1 MSTGFKDPEEQ
12 YPSQP
17 YQDNQTTNKA
27 AREEWEPYA
36 KLAADAPPGVD
47 LGIRNDWQPKYP
59 YNKVEETSSGHRIE
73 VDDTSGGERLSYV
86 HKDGSALEM
95 YPDGENATTVLLNSV
110 GKMVKL
116 VGDDFTMI
124 VNGNGDIHYNGNLNL
139 NVSGDFNISCNN
151 FTVTT
156 QGKQVEEIKQ
166 EKIENFVGDRV
177 VTTQGNKSEVVLGAY
192 TVESMSGDTHIVSKG
207 GVKISAEEDVEILAG
222 TEVRVSAEERI
233 TTSAP
238 ENFMVGKCVTVAGA
252 NGTIGGENMQMYTK
266 NLRANGSVYADET
279 VKTKQVNFER
289 ADGDVVHAHLVGDV
303 TGKADEA
310 NQADFATTAG
320 QAPTGTAGVPGT
332 NDAAPSN
339 TQEED
344 NTAETKE
351 PTSAIMT
358 EALNKTKTLGVR
370 KVTVDDGKIS
380 NSVKGSDGSSG
391 EATTDNT
398 ANRPDTFGDGEPTAG
413 TGSITDEQRAAL
425 QQAEA
430 EGLLNGSTA
439 AEVEAAINDVANEIG
454 ADPAAVAAVI
464 QVESKFSHPYSA
476 TNPFGYRGAF
486 QMGEATWG
494 HTADGSGTLGGLT
507 WGQFQNASYAD
518 QIRAYPDWARAQ
530 GIDGVWKGNLNKY
543 SPATQAALIQ
553 GAQFNPA
560 AVSGRGSGTWWTQ
573 FSGGNPNIATT
584 KTHQSEDLRYKGSIP
599 YPTVQSMT
607 DYYEGKI

>member
-12 YPSQP
+12 YPTQP

-27 AREEWEPYA
+27 ARSEWEPYV
-36 KLAADAPPGVD
+36 KLAADAPAGVD
-47 LGIRNDWQPKYP
+47 LGIRTDWQPKYP

-73 VDDTSGGERLSYV
+73 VDDTPGGERMSYV
-86 HKDGSALEM
+86 HKDGSAIEM
-95 YPDGENATTVLLNSV
+95 YPDAKDATTFLLNSV

-116 VGDDFTMI
+116 VGDDFVMV

-139 NVSGDFNISCNN
+139 NVTGDFNINCNN

-156 QGKQVEEIKQ
+156 QGKQVEEIRQ
-166 EKIENFVGDRV
+166 EKVENFVGDRV
-177 VTTQGNKSEVVLGAY
+177 VTTQGNKSEVVLGNY
-192 TVESMSGDTHIVSKG
+192 TVESMADTHVVAKG

-238 ENFMVGKCVTVAGA
+238 ENFMLGECTTVAGA
-252 NGTIGGENMQMYTK
+252 KGTIGGENH
-266 NLRANGSVYADET
+266 VIYAKSTWSET
-279 VKTKQVNFER
+279 VDATTVRAGGFIGNLKGNVNGN
-289 ADGDVVHAHLVGDV
+289 AD
-303 TGKADEA
+303 T
-310 NQADFATTAG
+310 ATTAASAPLG
-320 QAPTGTAGVPGT
+320 GGGGGGSAPTTEQTASTTAKPT
-332 NDAAPSN
+332 QSN
-339 TQEED
+339 M
-344 NTAETKE
+344 N
-351 PTSAIMT
+351 

-413 TGSITDEQRAAL
+413 TGSITDEQRAAI

-430 EGLLNGSTA
+430 DGLLNGSTA
-439 AEVEAAINDVANEIG
+439 AEVEAAINDVAKEIG

-464 QVESKFSHPYSA
+464 QVESKFNHPYSQ

-553 GAQFNPA
+553 GAQFSPA

-573 FSGGNPNIATT
+573 FNSGNPNIATT
-584 KTHQSEDLRYKGSIP
+584 KTNQAGGLRYNGSIP

>member
-12 YPSQP
+12 YPTQP

-27 AREEWEPYA
+27 AREEWEAYA
-36 KLAADAPPGVD
+36 RLAADAPPGVD
-47 LGIRNDWQPKYP
+47 LGIKTDWQPKYP

-73 VDDTSGGERLSYV
+73 VDDTPGGERLSYV
-86 HKDGSALEM
+86 HKDGSAIEM
-95 YPDGENATTVLLNSV
+95 YPDAKDATTFLLNSV

-139 NVSGDFNISCNN
+139 NVTGDFNINCNN

-238 ENFMVGKCVTVAGA
+238 ENFMLGKCVTVAGA

-303 TGKADEA
+303 TGKADAA
-310 NQADFATTAG
+310 NQSDFATTAG
-320 QAPTGTAGVPGT
+320 QAPTGTAGSPGT
-332 NDAAPSN
+332 NEAAPSN
-339 TQEED
+339 TLQED
-344 NTAETKE
+344 NTAETTE

-398 ANRPDTFGDGEPTAG
+398 ANRPDTFGDGEPTVVEGDYQQALA
-413 TGSITDEQRAAL
+413 DQRAQFAAELEADPALKERVQALANAELGSNPGAIMETMMNRAAAEGKTLSEIVNNTAYYAPYKNGAFDRSLSALRGSTSLQTSTSQAL
-425 QQAEA
+425 QNA
-430 EGLLNGSTA
+430 LNGSNITNLATHA
-439 AEVEAAINDVANEIG
+439 ASGSFGI
-454 ADPAAVAAVI
+454 
-464 QVESKFSHPYSA
+464 ESYS
-476 TNPFGYRGAF
+476 
-486 QMGEATWG
+486 
-494 HTADGSGTLGGLT
+494 SGTLTQTLTERGSSEYFYRKDKPYTGVGINHGSGKIDKAWYDNIIGGL
-507 WGQFQNASYAD
+507 
-518 QIRAYPDWARAQ
+518 
-530 GIDGVWKGNLNKY
+530 
-543 SPATQAALIQ
+543 
-553 GAQFNPA
+553 
-560 AVSGRGSGTWWTQ
+560 
-573 FSGGNPNIATT
+573 
-584 KTHQSEDLRYKGSIP
+584 
-599 YPTVQSMT
+599 
-607 DYYEGKI
+607 

>member
-12 YPSQP
+12 YPTQP

-27 AREEWEPYA
+27 AREEWEAYA
-36 KLAADAPPGVD
+36 RLAADAPPGVD
-47 LGIRNDWQPKYP
+47 LGIKTDWQPKYP

-73 VDDTSGGERLSYV
+73 VDDTPGGERLSYV
-86 HKDGSALEM
+86 HKDGSAIEM
-95 YPDGENATTVLLNSV
+95 YPDAKDATTFLLNSV

-139 NVSGDFNISCNN
+139 NVTGDFNINCNN

-222 TEVRVSAEERI
+222 EEIRLSAEERI
-233 TTSAP
+233 TSSAP
-238 ENFMVGKCVTVAGA
+238 ENFMLGECTTVAGHK
-252 NGTIGGENMQMYTK
+252 GTIGGDEMVMYARSIHT
-266 NLRANGSVYADET
+266 NT
-279 VKTKQVNFER
+279 VDATTVR
-289 ADGDVVHAHLVGDV
+289 ADGFVGDLEGNVLGDV
-303 TGKADEA
+303 TG
-310 NQADFATTAG
+310 NATTATTAAIG
-320 QAPTGTAGVPGT
+320 SGGTST
-332 NDAAPSN
+332 APSV
-339 TQEED
+339 
-344 NTAETKE
+344 TKQDAVTTEE
-351 PTSAIMT
+351 PTKPIMS
-358 EALNKTKTLGVR
+358 EALNKTTTLGVR

-391 EATTDNT
+391 KATTDNS
-398 ANRPDTFGDGEPTAG
+398 ANRPDTFGDGEPSPA
-413 TGSITDEQRAAL
+413 TGNITDEQRAAI

-430 EGLLNGSTA
+430 DGLLNGSTA

-454 ADPAAVAAVI
+454 ADPSAVAAVI
-464 QVESKFSHPYSA
+464 QVESKFSHPYSQ
-476 TNPFGYRGAF
+476 TNPFGFRGAF

-530 GIDGVWKGNLNKY
+530 GIDGIWKGNLNKY

-553 GAQFNPA
+553 GAQFSPA
-560 AVSGRGSGTWWTQ
+560 AVSGRGSGTWWTE
-573 FSGGNPNIATT
+573 FTGGNPNIATT
-584 KTHQSEDLRYKGSIP
+584 KTNQAGGLRYNGSIP
-599 YPTVQSMT
+599 YPTVQSMI

>member
-95 YPDGENATTVLLNSV
+95 YPDGEDATTVLLNSV

-116 VGDDFTMI
+116 VGDDFVMI

-238 ENFMVGKCVTVAGA
+238 ENFMLGNCVTVAGHK
-252 NGTIGGENMQMYTK
+252 GTIGGDEMIMYTR
-266 NLRANGSVYADET
+266 NIYGHSGSFEDGVEAPTFHGDLKGTAEKSIQAGTSLHQSYAD
-279 VKTKQVNFER
+279 
-289 ADGDVVHAHLVGDV
+289 GVGPDYIP
-303 TGKADEA
+303 
-310 NQADFATTAG
+310 N
-320 QAPTGTAGVPGT
+320 TGTNPNYTINEV
-332 NDAAPSN
+332 DV
-339 TQEED
+339 D
-344 NTAETKE
+344 NAETRE
-351 PTSAIMT
+351 PNSTNIG
-358 EALNKTKTLGVR
+358 EALGSTKTLGVR
-370 KVTVDDGKIS
+370 KVTVDDGRIS

-391 EATTDNT
+391 EATTDNS
-398 ANRPDTFGDGEPTAG
+398 ANRPDTFGDGEPTTG
-413 TGSITDEQRAAL
+413 TGSITDEQRAAI

-430 EGLLNGSTA
+430 DGLLNGSTA

-464 QVESKFSHPYSA
+464 QVESKFNYPYSK

-530 GIDGVWKGNLNKY
+530 GIDGVWKSNLNKY

-553 GAQFNPA
+553 GAQFSPA

-573 FSGGNPNIATT
+573 FNNGNSTIATT
-584 KTHQSEDLRYKGSIP
+584 KTNQAGGLRYNGSIP
-599 YPTVQSMT
+599 YPTVESMT
-607 DYYEGKI
+607 DYYEGQV